1 MNFEIIVWYI
11 TFGVLVN
18 LLYDLTVNKI
28 TRLTGDSDAEKL
40 RFNVLERIYVLI
52 IWPIFAISF
61 FIKVIKQFNDKN

>member
-40 RFNVLERIYVLI
+40 RFTVVERIYVLI

>member
-1 MNFEIIVWYI
+1 MNFQIIVWYI

-40 RFNVLERIYVLI
+40 RFTVVERIYVLI

>member
-1 MNFEIIVWYI
+1 MHFDIIIWYI

-18 LLYDLTVNKI
+18 LLYDLTVNKVARF
-28 TRLTGDSDAEKL
+28 TNQEDAEKL
-40 RFNVLERIYVLI
+40 RFTLLERIWVLI